1 MTARKSPL
9 LTVDIII
16 KRRDGTIVL
25 IKRLNPPF
33 KDCYAIPGGFV
44 EYGETVEQAAKREAE
59 EETGLRIGNLKLVGV
74 YSDPNRDPRG
84 HVVSV
89 AFLADELGGKLK
101 ASTDAKEVEVFNEIP
116 AELAFDH
123 TRIVGDALRIVK
135 DTKSSPLDRHQDH

>member
-16 KRRDGTIVL
+16 KRKDGTIVL

-33 KDCYAIPGGFV
+33 KDHYAIPGGFV

-59 EETGLRIGNLKLVGV
+59 EETGLKIGNLKLVGV

-89 AFLADELGGKLK
+89 AFLADELGGELK
-101 ASTDAKEVEVFNEIP
+101 ASTDAKEVGVFKEIP
-116 AELAFDH
+116 DELAFDH
-123 TRIVGDALRIVK
+123 TRILDDALRIVK
-135 DTKSSPLDRHQDH
+135 DARSYPTG